1 MRVISALWLLLTAAI
16 CCESAFAE
24 TLVLQGKPVVVD
36 KVVTVGDFKGG
47 LKPIDPNGNSPFL
60 AVSQLVWW
68 EVNYVLL
75 RFDLDRLPK
84 GKRVKRAQLQ
94 IFVAKLEGSPTKIR
108 LCTVAP
114 YDDWDEGSAT
124 WTNRNAGQTWSF
136 GEIHRSFWKVVGSQ
150 LIDRS
155 GKWFSW
161 DVTDV
166 VAEWYY
172 GKTVNNG
179 FLLQPDYTI
188 VHWGDL
194 TNSPGK
200 VVFYSSEA
208 EQTDLSPKLV
218 VELTT
223 FPPNERPPRYLPAP
237 KSPRDLL
244 RMPKPPYIIWYQCP
258 YPDEVKHWNV
268 DASVGNIK
276 WAFENHYR
284 GVASLMWAYG
294 PNAPAEVA
302 KSVGWF
308 ENQFASIAQLGYAG
322 AAVDEWN
329 VPDSHELVPYF
340 VEGLR
345 RAKKRFPNLF
355 IAVWVTQPTSTF
367 ISLMK
372 DNIIDLAIIQGYTHV
387 PEHPEW
393 AIGWDELIRHRVEL
407 MKRERLL
414 HKTIVCLGWVLAA
427 PDSKGNRMTAE
438 ELSRQVEYLAKNY
451 PEMPGIAF
459 YGGYTQ
465 VGDEIIALG
474 KKLRDEKSE
483 SRKLVILADKL
494 AAKWYL
500 QRQDQ
505 MLRRGESWQRDE
517 RQEMSRKR

>member
-24 TLVLQGKPVVVD
+24 TLVLQGKPVVAD

-136 GEIHRSFWKVVGSQ
+136 GEIHRSFWKFVGSQ
-150 LIDRS
+150 LIDQS

-302 KSVGWF
+302 KSAGWF